1 MAKIKTVYVCRECG
15 GSTAKWLGK
24 CPHCGS
30 WNTLEEETVEKT
42 KTSSTVRRPVQAE
55 QLKTLKQ
62 IVSNEV
68 PRMYTK
74 IGELDRAVGG
84 GIVPGSRLLLGGE
97 PGIGKST
104 LVLQAADGI
113 SQQGDIVLY
122 ASGEESEAQIKLRAE
137 RMELGMDG
145 IYILSET
152 ELLTILDYA
161 KALKPRLLIID
172 SIQTM
177 YNREIDAAA
186 GSVSQVREGTAR
198 LLRFAKET
206 NITIIIV
213 GHVTKEGNIAGPKML
228 EHMVDTVLYFEGE
241 RSYNFRVL
249 RVMKN
254 RFGSASETGIFEME
268 GQGLKEVKNP
278 SAYLLAERS
287 TSQSGSSVAAC
298 MDGMRALLAE
308 VQALTS
314 YTKMT
319 MPRRTAIGYDYN
331 RLIMLLAVL
340 EKRMGLRLSEQDV
353 YVNVLGGIR
362 VAEPAADLAIAL
374 AVISSSRDI
383 AMDPDMVVMGEISLT
398 GDIRRIPK
406 AASRIKEAEKMG
418 FSKFVVPYGNK
429 GELIK
434 LFPNAEIHG
443 ARHLI
448 DVIPL
453 AFKGKNG
460 Q

>member
-1 MAKIKTVYVCRECG
+1 MAKVKTLYVCRECG
-15 GSTAKWLGK
+15 GTTAKWLGK

-30 WNTLEEETVEKT
+30 WNTLEEEVVAKT
-42 KTSSTVRRPVQAE
+42 KSNTATIVSVKVDE
-55 QLKTLKQ
+55 LKTLQQ
-62 IVSNEV
+62 IAAHEM
-68 PRMYTK
+68 PRIKTG
-74 IGELDRAVGG
+74 IGELDRALGG
-84 GIVPGSRLLLGGE
+84 GIVPGSLFLLGGE

-113 SQQGDIVLY
+113 GRDGNTVLY
-122 ASGEESEAQIKLRAE
+122 ASGEESEMQIKLRAE
-137 RMELGMDG
+137 RMQLDMEG
-145 IYILSET
+145 IYILAET
-152 ELLTILDYA
+152 ELGLILEYA
-161 KALKPRLLIID
+161 RQLKPKLLIID

-177 YNREIDAAA
+177 CHREIEAAA

-206 NITIIIV
+206 NISIVIV

-228 EHMVDTVLYFEGE
+228 EHMVDAVLYFEGE

-278 SAYLLAERS
+278 SAYLLAERNGE
-287 TSQSGSSVAAC
+287 QSGSSVAAC
-298 MDGMRALLAE
+298 MDGMRALLVE
-308 VQALTS
+308 IQALTS

-340 EKRMGLRLSEQDV
+340 EKRLGLRLSEQDV
-353 YVNVLGGIR
+353 YVNVLGGVRII
-362 VAEPAADLAIAL
+362 EPAADLAIAL
-374 AVISSSRDI
+374 AILSSGRDI
-383 AMDPDMVVMGEISLT
+383 LLDPHMVVMGEISLT

-406 AASRIKEAEKMG
+406 ASLRIKEAEKMG
-418 FSKFVVPYGNK
+418 FTKFIVPQGNK
-429 GELIK
+429 GELEK
-434 LFPNAEIHG
+434 QFPHVTIYG
-443 ARHLI
+443 VRHLV

-453 AFKGKNG
+453 AFKKKKE
-460 Q
+460 